1 MKNVSKANTIN
12 HSTLT
17 AAPQKHTSGLLT
29 LAAVLLCSLT
39 ASAQNVKVA
48 AEKGF
53 TIASNVQTPI
63 VLKTMADAAC
73 DLHAV
78 GTSDT
83 RTMRFYANGEGYVK
97 IHATAREGMEGRVQL
112 DCSSNGKAVS
122 YPLHLLAS
130 SSPTADMPAPQ
141 SHVPTPKGSKVRPG
155 LTEAQAQSLSDDELM
170 NLGYTER
177 PDGLSSPDQY
187 AKWLDHVSLPMTVLP
202 QHLVSTNVT
211 ASPGSYAFA
220 NWSGLEAHSTTKHK
234 YSAVT
239 ATWYVPLI
247 TFGDSSGNPTYSAF
261 WVGLD
266 GDGTKD
272 LVQAGTEQDAQEF
285 FGILFTNYYAWSE
298 LLPNQPTEQGVFGVN
313 AGDEIE
319 VEVWIGTGSGAPN
332 PKGGYGSF
340 RIIDWTQSNE
350 SLFYVPLAGTYYNG
364 TEAEWIM
371 ERPTVGGSLPELSA
385 YGTATMVNAT
395 ALQVIGTKWVRCGT
409 AANRDI
415 SMYNG
420 SDLLSKA
427 VWGGVGSQEIT
438 FVWFNFQ

>member
-1 MKNVSKANTIN
+1 MKNVSKANTIS

-17 AAPQKHTSGLLT
+17 TAPQKHTSGLLT

-39 ASAQNVKVA
+39 ASAQNAELA

-53 TIASNVQTPI
+53 TIAPNVQTPI

-83 RTMRFYANGEGYVK
+83 RTMRFYANGEGYVRV
-97 IHATAREGMEGRVQL
+97 HATAREGMEGRVQL
-112 DCSSNGKAVS
+112 DCSSNGKAVN

-130 SSPTADMPAPQ
+130 SSLTADMPAPQ
-141 SHVPTPKGSKVRPG
+141 SVVPTPKGSKVRPG
-155 LTEAQAQSLSDDELM
+155 LTEAQARSLTDDELA

-177 PDGLSSPDQY
+177 PDVLSSPDEY
-187 AKWLDHVSLPMTVLP
+187 AKWLDHVSRPMTVLP

-211 ASPGSYAFA
+211 ASPGSYTSS
-220 NWSGLEAHSTTKHK
+220 NWSGLEAHSTTKRK
-234 YSAVT
+234 YSAVA
-239 ATWYVPLI
+239 ATWNVPPIVL
-247 TFGDSSGNPTYSAF
+247 GDPSGNPTYSAF
-261 WVGLD
+261 WIGLD

-285 FGILFTNYYAWSE
+285 LGILFTNYYAWSE

-313 AGDEIE
+313 AGDEIQ

-332 PKGGYGSF
+332 PAGGYGSF

-371 ERPTVGGSLPELSA
+371 ERPTVGGSLPELSS
-385 YGTATMVNAT
+385 YFPSTMVYAT
-395 ALQVIGTKWVRCGT
+395 VLQVKGTKWIPCGT
-409 AANRDI
+409 AANRNI
-415 SMYNG
+415 SMYKGKDELSEAFWLGTG
-420 SDLLSKA
+420 SS
-427 VWGGVGSQEIT
+427 EIS
-438 FVWFNFQ
+438 FMWLNF

>member
-1 MKNVSKANTIN
+1 MKNVSNANTIN

-17 AAPQKHTSGLLT
+17 TAPQKHASGLLT

-39 ASAQNVKVA
+39 ALAQNVKVA

-53 TIASNVQTPI
+53 TIAPNVQTPI

-141 SHVPTPKGSKVRPG
+141 SDVPTPKGSKVRPG
-155 LTEAQAQSLSDDELM
+155 LTEAQAQSLTDDELA

-177 PDGLSSPDQY
+177 PDVLSSPDQY
-187 AKWLDHVSLPMTVLP
+187 AKWLDHVSRPMTVLP

-211 ASPGSYAFA
+211 ASPGSYTSS

-234 YSAVT
+234 YSAV
-239 ATWYVPLI
+239 AGTWNVPAVVI
-247 TFGDSSGNPTYSAF
+247 GDPSGNPTYSAF
-261 WVGLD
+261 WIGLD

-272 LVQAGTEQDAQEF
+272 LVQAGTEQDAQEVI
-285 FGILFTNYYAWSE
+285 GILFTNYYAWSE

-313 AGDEIE
+313 AGDEIQ

-332 PKGGYGSF
+332 PNGGYGSF

-350 SLFYVPLAGTYYNG
+350 SVFYVPLSGTIYNG
-364 TEAEWIM
+364 REAEWIM

-385 YGTATMVNAT
+385 YVLTTMVDASV
-395 ALQVIGTKWVRCGT
+395 LQVKGTKWVRCGT
-409 AANRDI
+409 AANRNI

-420 SDLLSKA
+420 SDLLSNA
-427 VWGGVGSQEIT
+427 VWGGTGSQEII
-438 FVWFNFQ
+438 FAWFNFQ